1 MEVAESKGILFL
13 TLAVTS
19 EDKEIIAT
27 LAERDLIERAGE
39 TVINFIDGSLVK
51 DMVVGFDGEKIQVA
65 VKL

>member
-27 LAERDLIERAGE
+27 LAERDLIERARK

>member
-1 MEVAESKGILFL
+1 MEVAESK
-13 TLAVTS
+13 VSWPDTS
-19 EDKEIIAT
+19 GCQRIKIIT
-27 LAERDLIERAGE
+27 LAERDDQRARE

>member
-27 LAERDLIERAGE
+27 LAERDLIERARE

>member
-13 TLAVTS
+13 TLVVTS

-27 LAERDLIERAGE
+27 LAERDLIERARE

>member
-1 MEVAESKGILFL
+1 MEVAESKGVLFL

-27 LAERDLIERAGE
+27 LAERDLIERARE

>member
-27 LAERDLIERAGE
+27 LAERDLIERARE

-65 VKL
+65 IKL